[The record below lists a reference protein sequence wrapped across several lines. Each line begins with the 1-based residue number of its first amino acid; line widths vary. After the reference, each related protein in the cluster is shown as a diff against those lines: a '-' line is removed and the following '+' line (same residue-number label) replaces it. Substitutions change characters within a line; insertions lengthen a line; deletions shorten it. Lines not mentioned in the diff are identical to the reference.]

1 MPYLSITQPDRH
13 TPLRMTLCLTKE
25 ECALLRPF
33 VERAHRAAKKK
44 YCKLWL
50 ATRGKKTTMKQM
62 YAMLKAEDKFEE
74 LEILRYH
81 VGSLS
86 VK

>member
-1 MPYLSITQPDRH
+1 MPYLSITQPDRN

-50 ATRGKKTTMKQM
+50 ATRGRKTPTKQIT
-62 YAMLKAEDKFEE
+62 AMLKADDKFDE
-74 LEILRYH
+74 LESLRYH

>member
-1 MPYLSITQPDRH
+1 MPYPCITQPDRN